1 MISFLKNLLSKGK
14 IIIKNSIF
22 LKNLLSEI
30 IYFLLNIFRKFG
42 INIYITSVP
51 SQRIGHLLNNID
63 QSVYYLDQNKT
74 PYILLINLI
83 GKISNDFVVSQW
95 KKNKKIFFVNFFA
108 SKLIDYVSYNK
119 RLEKFILGWK
129 IIQPEFTRLYSS
141 KKNFYIDKN
150 EIILSK
156 EEQEI
161 LQKEF
166 ICLHNRDQKYTRDI
180 FPDVNY
186 LDYKNFSFESFNST
200 IAQINQNNQ
209 IPVRIGN
216 FVEKKY
222 ENKKLNYLD
231 MSEYK
236 SKNYMDIML
245 QYYSKFTI
253 MGLTGLSNVSNTF
266 RKPLLYINFT
276 PINVNQLS
284 WISQNSI
291 IMPKLFFSTK
301 EGRNL
306 KFTEIFN
313 INFDIHQQGNFL
325 NKNNIEVIDNT
336 ENEIL
341 QAYIEMDNFINNKF
355 HDKENYQ
362 LNKKFFDLFED
373 KEKSDFLLNKN
384 NIRIPT
390 FFLKKYYYLL

>member
-1 MISFLKNLLSKGK
+1 M
-14 IIIKNSIF
+14 
-22 LKNLLSEI
+22 E
-30 IYFLLNIFRKFG
+30 
-42 INIYITSVP
+42 
-51 SQRIGHLLNNID
+51 
-63 QSVYYLDQNKT
+63 
-74 PYILLINLI
+74 
-83 GKISNDFVVSQW
+83 
-95 KKNKKIFFVNFFA
+95 KKKKIFFVNFFA

-150 EIILSK
+150 EINLSK

-180 FPDVNY
+180 SPDVNY
-186 LDYKNFSFESFNST
+186 FDYKNFSFETFNST

-209 IPVRIGN
+209 IPIRIGN

-253 MGLTGLSNVSNTF
+253 MGLTGFSSVLNTL
-266 RKPLLYINFT
+266 RKPQLYINFT

-284 WISQNSI
+284 WVSQNSI

>member
-1 MISFLKNLLSKGK
+1 M
-14 IIIKNSIF
+14 
-22 LKNLLSEI
+22 
-30 IYFLLNIFRKFG
+30 
-42 INIYITSVP
+42 
-51 SQRIGHLLNNID
+51 
-63 QSVYYLDQNKT
+63 
-74 PYILLINLI
+74 LINLI
-83 GKISNDFVVSQW
+83 GKTSNDFVVSQW
-95 KKNKKIFFVNFFA
+95 KKNKKIFFVNSFVFR
-108 SKLIDYVSYNK
+108 LIDYVSYNK
-119 RLEKFILGWK
+119 KLEKFILGWK
-129 IIQPEFTRLYSS
+129 IIQPEFTRLFSS

-150 EIILSK
+150 EINLSK
-156 EEQEI
+156 DEQEI
-161 LQKEF
+161 FQKEF
-166 ICLHNRDQKYTRDI
+166 ICLHNRDPKYTREISTDI
-180 FPDVNY
+180 NY

-200 IAQINQNNQ
+200 IVQIHKNNQ
-209 IPVRIGN
+209 IPIRIGN

-222 ENKKLNYLD
+222 DYKKFNYLD
-231 MSEYK
+231 MSGDK
-236 SKNYMDIML
+236 SKNYMDILL

-253 MGLTGLSNVSNTF
+253 IGLTGFSSVSNTC
-266 RKPLLYINFT
+266 RKPLLYINYT
-276 PINVNQLS
+276 PININQLS

-306 KFTEIFN
+306 KFKEIFN

-362 LNKKFFDLFED
+362 LNKIFFDLFED
-373 KEKSDFLLNKN
+373 KEKADFLLNNN

-390 FFLKKYYYLL
+390 FFLKKYCNLL